1 MWLMHS
7 RLTVDLD
14 MWSPISEWSVLLED
28 KLMRIDFVNGFKRCL
43 AVCIIALIT
52 VTSVWGQETRNRT
65 TYYHSTLQGTPV
77 AATNE
82 SGDIKWSQSY
92 ASYGL
97 HSGNSQEIEESSLV
111 FGASG
116 ACRRSVRRPLA
127 VVSKSPVL
135 RSSNGS
141 IFKY

>member
-1 MWLMHS
+1 MTQATIRNSKYLKQWVFLLIAMVVAGEVS
-7 RLTVDLD
+7 AQ
-14 MWSPISEWSVLLED
+14 SVTN
-28 KLMRIDFVNGFKRCL
+28 RI
-43 AVCIIALIT
+43 
-52 VTSVWGQETRNRT
+52 
-65 TYYHSTLQGTPV
+65 TYYHSTLQGTLV

-82 SGDIKWSQSY
+82 SGDIKWSQTY

-97 HSGNSQEIEESSLV
+97 HGGNSQEIEESSLV

>member
-1 MWLMHS
+1 
-7 RLTVDLD
+7 

-82 SGDIKWSQSY
+82 SGY
-92 ASYGL
+92 
-97 HSGNSQEIEESSLV
+97 LV
-111 FGASG
+111 I
-116 ACRRSVRRPLA
+116 
-127 VVSKSPVL
+127 
-135 RSSNGS
+135 SNGPKRTQRMVC
-141 IFKY
+141 IAETVRK